1 MFDLLR
7 ARPARKA
14 AYSVLEPFVLKTS
27 ANGASLQAGDW
38 LQPQIL
44 GFLATLV
51 TLIVERKCGELRT
64 HALASVQ
71 SSVLNALTGIGP
83 ELVGEEICLL
93 SSRRDPAFT
102 AGSMG
107 ALAFLEALDAT
118 WPSAGELAG
127 GTVGGTVGMEP
138 LGTASSEAGSR
149 TLDELWHDHVARHMR
164 NGQFLD

>member
-27 ANGASLQAGDW
+27 ANGAGLQAGDW

-64 HALASVQ
+64 HALASAQ

-93 SSRRDPAFT
+93 SSRCDPAFT

-118 WPSAGELAG
+118 RPSAGER
-127 GTVGGTVGMEP
+127 VGMEP
-138 LGTASSEAGSR
+138 LDTASSEAGNR
-149 TLDELWHDHVARHMR
+149 ALDELWHDHVERHMR
-164 NGQFLD
+164 RGQFLA

>member
-14 AYSVLEPFVLKTS
+14 AFSVLEPFVLKTS
-27 ANGASLQAGDW
+27 ANGAGLQAGDW

-64 HALASVQ
+64 HALASAQ

-118 WPSAGELAG
+118 RPSAGEL
-127 GTVGGTVGMEP
+127 VGVDPIGP
-138 LGTASSEAGSR
+138 PPSEAGSK
-149 TLDELWHDHVARHMR
+149 TLDEIWHDHVERHLR
-164 NGQFLD
+164 SGQFLA

>member
-27 ANGASLQAGDW
+27 ANGAGLQAGDW

-44 GFLATLV
+44 GFLATVV
-51 TLIVERKCGELRT
+51 TLIVERRCGELQT

-102 AGSMG
+102 AGSTG
-107 ALAFLEALDAT
+107 ALAFLEALDAAR
-118 WPSAGELAG
+118 PAAGEL
-127 GTVGGTVGMEP
+127 VVMEP
-138 LGTASSEAGSR
+138 LDANSSVSGRR
-149 TLDELWHDHVARHMR
+149 TLDELWHDHVERHMR
-164 NGQFLD
+164 QGQFLT

>member
-27 ANGASLQAGDW
+27 ANGAGLQAGDW

-64 HALASVQ
+64 HALASAQ

-107 ALAFLEALDAT
+107 ALAFLEALDAAR
-118 WPSAGELAG
+118 PSGGEL
-127 GTVGGTVGMEP
+127 VGMEP
-138 LGTASSEAGSR
+138 VSAPTGEAGSR
-149 TLDELWHDHVARHMR
+149 ALDELWHDHVERHMR
-164 NGQFLD
+164 RGQFLA